1 MAHVTGVLLADGAG
15 FVSRAVSRLDLTFDG
30 IATDRH
36 VGRLRGADART
47 PWHPRGTPIANT
59 RHVSILSQEEC
70 DEIAALLDVP
80 SVDPAL
86 LGANLVLS
94 GIPSLSFLLIASRL
108 QLPSGATVFVT
119 EQNAPCRHPAAE
131 IAACYGDHKLAAA
144 FVKAALGR
152 RGLVGLVERE
162 GVVAVGDVVTCYPA
176 FGRVER
182 PALQAL
188 PVRTLVPAE

>member
-1 MAHVTGVLLADGAG
+1 MAQVTGVLLADGPS
-15 FVSRAVSRLDLTFDG
+15 FVTRAVPQLDLTFDG
-30 IATDRH
+30 IAADRH
-36 VGRLRGADART
+36 VGRLRGADVRT
-47 PWHPRGTPIANT
+47 PWHKRGTPIANT
-59 RHVSILSQEEC
+59 RQVSILSLEEC
-70 DEIAALLDVP
+70 DEIAALIGIA

-94 GIPSLSFLLIASRL
+94 GIPALSFMAIATRL

-131 IAACYGDHKLAAA
+131 IAAAHGEPKLAAA

-162 GVVAVGDVVTCYPA
+162 GVVATGDVVTCHPA

-182 PALQAL
+182 PALPAL
-188 PVRTLVPAE
+188 PARVLVSAE